1 MVLAAIALAAAL
13 RAETFC
19 ETPRTEGPE
28 GASAITHVSRD
39 VYFCVDD
46 RGGWLH
52 EVTVTVGE
60 GEVTF
65 KTNRVV
71 HLDGRKDLEGCAYDH
86 LTRNV
91 WVSDE
96 VDNSIRAYDP
106 STGRQVAAL
115 AIPDVY
121 RRNVRKYHSFEGLA
135 ISPDGLC
142 LYTANEENL
151 KCDATNVVRI
161 QEFARKGADDAF
173 RPSRQF
179 AVRLVRDKNAFKNLR
194 AAKASALLGR
204 VSSFAQNLKDVIAR
218 FALEAIVQFRIA
230 VNERN
235 LVGRLA
241 FRVLREKLANLRKF
255 FARLLELLPQNRD
268 FVLQGDVGGAK
279 GRNLLLLLLLDS
291 AQRRNH
297 LVLLGLVRRQ

>member
-135 ISPDGLC
+135 ISPDGLR

-179 AVRLVRDKNAFKNLR
+179 FYSVDPAGGAAFGKR
-194 AAKASALLGR
+194 TFSG
-204 VSSFAQNLKDVIAR
+204 VSSLIAMPDGSLLVLEREFSLKLLPSFRIRIYSVVPGAPGKSLVWEESSTFSNYEGMCLGPRLPDGRQSIILVSDGGDG
-218 FALEAIVQFRIA
+218 ALETV
-230 VNERN
+230 
-235 LVGRLA
+235 
-241 FRVLREKLANLRKF
+241 
-255 FARLLELLPQNRD
+255 
-268 FVLQGDVGGAK
+268 
-279 GRNLLLLLLLDS
+279 
-291 AQRRNH
+291 
-297 LVLLGLVRRQ
+297 LVLALSPAGE